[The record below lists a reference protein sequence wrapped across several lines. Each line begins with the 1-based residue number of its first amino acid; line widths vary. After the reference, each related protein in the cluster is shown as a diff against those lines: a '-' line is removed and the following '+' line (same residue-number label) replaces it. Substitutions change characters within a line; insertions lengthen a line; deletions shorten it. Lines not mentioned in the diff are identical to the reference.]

1 MIYINITSFAVISY
15 FFPIL
20 CFVLSRKYI
29 YIYIYIY
36 TYIYAA
42 RNAKVTSA
50 SNVYEKT
57 VMKQKKKG
65 FQKRI

>member
-20 CFVLSRKYI
+20 CFVLSRK

>member
-1 MIYINITSFAVISY
+1 MSYINITSFAVISY

-36 TYIYAA
+36 IYAA

>member
-20 CFVLSRKYI
+20 CFVLSRK
-29 YIYIYIY
+29 YIY

>member
-1 MIYINITSFAVISY
+1 MFCA
-15 FFPIL
+15 F
-20 CFVLSRKYI
+20 KKI

>member
-1 MIYINITSFAVISY
+1 MFCAFKKI
-15 FFPIL
+15 
-20 CFVLSRKYI
+20 
-29 YIYIYIY
+29 
-36 TYIYAA
+36 YIYAA